1 MPADGV
7 TLSGVCLQI
16 RTKNGCGS
24 GESRKTG
31 TEGARQRKLLNL
43 SGKRTEWVN
52 VNLTSSRPFS
62 RRSILLAAFFICQ
75 NEIKEVKQK
84 WKQF

>member
-1 MPADGV
+1 MDVALENPGKRV
-7 TLSGVCLQI
+7 PKVQGRL
-16 RTKNGCGS
+16 
-24 GESRKTG
+24 
-31 TEGARQRKLLNL
+31 LLNL

-52 VNLTSSRPFS
+52 ANLTSSRPFS

>member
-1 MPADGV
+1 MDVALENPGRRV
-7 TLSGVCLQI
+7 PKVQGRL
-16 RTKNGCGS
+16 
-24 GESRKTG
+24 
-31 TEGARQRKLLNL
+31 LLNL
-43 SGKRTEWVN
+43 SGKRTEWDN
-52 VNLTSSRPFS
+52 TNLTSSRPFS